1 MYQKRLYNKKGAI
14 KKMEDLCKLENL
26 DIDISKITPVEDVCE
41 TLMLSEELLE
51 KYKIVIDESKIEK
64 IIAEIPEEQRHALT
78 FEEKLEYIKN
88 ILSYDVSKPIKNL
101 FEDVLCF
108 VSKL

>member
-1 MYQKRLYNKKGAI
+1 MKV
-14 KKMEDLCKLENL
+14 KL
-26 DIDISKITPVEDVCE
+26 K
-41 TLMLSEELLE
+41 
-51 KYKIVIDESKIEK
+51 K

-88 ILSYDVSKPIKNL
+88 ILSYDVSKLIKNL

>member
-1 MYQKRLYNKKGAI
+1 
-14 KKMEDLCKLENL
+14 MEDLCKLDNL
-26 DIDISKITPVEDVCE
+26 EIDISKITPVEDVCE

-51 KYKIVIDESKIEK
+51 KYKIIIDESKIEK
-64 IIAEIPEEQRHALT
+64 IIAELPEEQRHALT

>member
-26 DIDISKITPVEDVCE
+26 EIDISKITPVEDVCE

-88 ILSYDVSKPIKNL
+88 ILSYDVSKQ
-101 FEDVLCF
+101 
-108 VSKL
+108 

>member
-1 MYQKRLYNKKGAI
+1 
-14 KKMEDLCKLENL
+14 MEDLCKLDNL
-26 DIDISKITPVEDVCE
+26 EIDISKITPVEDVCE
-41 TLMLSEELLE
+41 TLLLSEELLE
-51 KYKIVIDESKIEK
+51 KYKIVIDESKIEQ
-64 IIAEIPEEQRHALT
+64 IISEIPEEQRHALT

>member
-26 DIDISKITPVEDVCE
+26 EIDISKITPVEDVCE

-51 KYKIVIDESKIEK
+51 KYKIVIDERI
-64 IIAEIPEEQRHALT
+64 
-78 FEEKLEYIKN
+78 KLK
-88 ILSYDVSKPIKNL
+88 K
-101 FEDVLCF
+101 
-108 VSKL
+108 